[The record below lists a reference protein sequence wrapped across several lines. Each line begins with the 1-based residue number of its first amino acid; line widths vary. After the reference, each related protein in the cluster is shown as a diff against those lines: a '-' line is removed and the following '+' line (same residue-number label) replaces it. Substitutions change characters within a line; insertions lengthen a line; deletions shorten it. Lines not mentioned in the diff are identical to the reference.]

1 LPNFAAL
8 YQISSKEPNY
18 FMSHISID
26 GSSFHTENIIHA
38 LKLRHKVQL
47 STDVIEKINKNRNY
61 LEHKM
66 QNPDAIIYGINTG
79 FGSLCNV
86 RISDENLGKL
96 QENLVLSH
104 ACGMGDLVPENICR
118 LIHLLKIINLSHG
131 YSGIR
136 VDLLEKLIALYNA
149 EIIPVIYQQGS
160 LGASGDLAPL
170 AHLSLVLLGKGKV
183 YLEGNIV
190 DTAVA
195 LRAKNI
201 APLPLKSK
209 EGLALLNGTQ
219 FSLAYATKIVS
230 EAKSL
235 FHIANK
241 IAALS
246 MEAFVCDIAPYDPSL
261 HNIRPHEGQI
271 LTANAI
277 YHLLAGSEIRNLQ
290 KQSVQ
295 DPYSFR
301 CVPQVHGASY
311 QAIKHA
317 EEVVNTEI
325 NAVTDNPIVFD
336 EEDKV
341 LSGGNF
347 HAQPLAL
354 ILDYLAIAM
363 SELGSISE
371 RRVYQLINGD
381 RGLPAF
387 LTKYPGLDSGFM
399 IAQYTAASIAS
410 QNKQYCTP
418 ASIDSIVSSK
428 GQEDH
433 VSMAANAATKGYKV
447 LKNLKSLLA
456 IELLTAAQAFEFR
469 RPAKSTPDLEKM
481 MSDVRD
487 VIPMLEEDRLMHD
500 DMVMAE
506 AIIEKWIME
515 MT

>member
-1 LPNFAAL
+1 MDFLT
-8 YQISSKEPNY
+8 
-18 FMSHISID
+18 ID
-26 GSSFHTENIIHA
+26 GQLLDFQYIHEA
-38 LKLRHKVQL
+38 MLRRVKVRLSANVLQKVQ
-47 STDVIEKINKNRNY
+47 DNRAY
-61 LEHKM
+61 LDNKM
-66 QNPDAIIYGINTG
+66 QDPKAIIYGINTG

-86 RISDENLGKL
+86 RISDDNLGKL

-104 ACGMGDLVPENICR
+104 ACGMGDLVPTELCR

-136 VDLLEKLIALYNA
+136 VELLQKLIDIYNA
-149 EIIPVIYQQGS
+149 GIVPVIFQQGS

-170 AHLSLVLLGKGKV
+170 AHLSLMLLGKGKV
-183 YLEGNIV
+183 YYKGEMLETAAALAQENISP
-190 DTAVA
+190 
-195 LRAKNI
+195 I
-201 APLPLKSK
+201 SLKSK

-219 FSLAYATKIVS
+219 FSLAYATKIVV
-230 EAKSL
+230 EAKAL
-235 FHIANK
+235 FHLANR
-241 IAALS
+241 ISALS
-246 MEAFVCDIAPYDPSL
+246 MEGFVCDIAPFDHLL
-261 HNIRPHEGQI
+261 HDIRPHEGQ
-271 LTANAI
+271 LTVAREI
-277 YHLLAGSEIRNLQ
+277 YSLLAESEFRNLQ

-311 QAIKHA
+311 QAILHA
-317 EEVVNTEI
+317 SEIVNTEI
-325 NAVTDNPIVFD
+325 NAVTDNPIIFAD
-336 EEDKV
+336 EDKI

-354 ILDYLAIAM
+354 VLDYLAIAL

-418 ASIDSIVSSK
+418 ASVDSIVSSK

-433 VSMAANAATKGYKV
+433 VSMAANAATKAHKV

-456 IELLTAAQAFEFR
+456 IEVLTAAQTMEFR
-469 RPAKSTPDLEKM
+469 RPAKSNDKLEKM
-481 MSDVRD
+481 MSDLRSN
-487 VIPMLEEDRLMHD
+487 IPVLEEDRLMHD
-500 DMVMAE
+500 DMVAAE
-506 AIIEKWIME
+506 QWIEKWME
-515 MT
+515 EEVWKN

>member
-1 LPNFAAL
+1 MPHLT
-8 YQISSKEPNY
+8 
-18 FMSHISID
+18 ID
-26 GSSFHTENIIHA
+26 GNHLSTSIVHHA
-38 LKLRHKVQL
+38 LDNNLQIVL
-47 STDVIEKINKNRNY
+47 SHSVKEKISKNRAY
-61 LEHKM
+61 LDKKM
-66 QNPDAIIYGINTG
+66 ENPEAVIYGINTG

-136 VDLLEKLIALYNA
+136 VELLEKLVELYNA

-170 AHLSLVLLGKGKV
+170 AHLSLVLLGVGKV
-183 YLEGNIV
+183 YLDGKIIPSN
-190 DTAVA
+190 DA
-195 LRAKNI
+195 LTSKGI
-201 APLPLKSK
+201 TPISLKSK

-219 FSLAYATKIVS
+219 FSLAYATQMIT
-230 EAKSL
+230 EARQL
-235 FHIANK
+235 FHLANR

-246 MEAFVCDIAPYDPSL
+246 MEAFVCDIAPFDPLL
-261 HNIRPHEGQI
+261 HNIRPHEGQLI
-271 LTANAI
+271 TAKEIFALIN
-277 YHLLAGSEIRNLQ
+277 GSEIRNIEKL
-290 KQSVQ
+290 SVQ

-311 QAIKHA
+311 HAIKHA
-317 EEVVNTEI
+317 EDVINTEI

-336 EEDKV
+336 EADKI

-354 ILDYLAIAM
+354 VLDYLAIAM

-433 VSMAANAATKGYKV
+433 VSMAANAATKGYRV

-456 IELLTAAQAFEFR
+456 IELLTAAQALEFR
-469 RPAKSTPDLEKM
+469 RPSKSTPILEGM
-481 MSDVRD
+481 MTEVRS
-487 VIPMLEEDRLMHD
+487 VIPMLEQDRLMHD
-500 DMVMAE
+500 DMVLAE
-506 AIIEKWIME
+506 SLIEKWVKR
-515 MT
+515 T